1 MSEFPAE
8 LKYASSHEWT
18 RLESDGSVV
27 VGITDH
33 AQDALGDVVY
43 IELPEV
49 GAHVDAGA
57 EVAVIESVKAASDI
71 YSPVTGDVTEINPAL
86 EDEPIIFVQAA
97 LTKGLGKSIQ
107 ELMKPSSND
116 KKKYDTATFY
126 SISNCQ
132 EGLSRVTLGN
142 FLIKVKNIIAIKHNN
157 KSPISAFG
165 SNKFIPRNS
174 HSILSKSLPILIYN
188 SLKLNQAMYS
198 SFSIDAFC
206 CWCLNSLK
214 VN

>member
-86 EDEPIIFVQAA
+86 EDEPETVNSSPYGDGWLFRIMPTDMASMADLMDAEAYAA
-97 LTKGLGKSIQ
+97 IV
-107 ELMKPSSND
+107 E
-116 KKKYDTATFY
+116 
-126 SISNCQ
+126 
-132 EGLSRVTLGN
+132 E
-142 FLIKVKNIIAIKHNN
+142 
-157 KSPISAFG
+157 
-165 SNKFIPRNS
+165 
-174 HSILSKSLPILIYN
+174 
-188 SLKLNQAMYS
+188 
-198 SFSIDAFC
+198 
-206 CWCLNSLK
+206 
-214 VN
+214 

>member
-1 MSEFPAE
+1 MSEVPAE

-86 EDEPIIFVQAA
+86 EDEPESVNSSPYGDGWLFRVMPTDASSMGDLMDADAYAA
-97 LTKGLGKSIQ
+97 SV
-107 ELMKPSSND
+107 E
-116 KKKYDTATFY
+116 
-126 SISNCQ
+126 
-132 EGLSRVTLGN
+132 E
-142 FLIKVKNIIAIKHNN
+142 
-157 KSPISAFG
+157 
-165 SNKFIPRNS
+165 
-174 HSILSKSLPILIYN
+174 
-188 SLKLNQAMYS
+188 
-198 SFSIDAFC
+198 
-206 CWCLNSLK
+206 
-214 VN
+214 